1 MQTDIDH
8 DKEIFEEMEYE
19 GEEDWTPIYDPKAFA
34 EKNDELKI
42 EDFKLKISRLE
53 EYAI

>member
-1 MQTDIDH
+1 MQQDIDLEV
-8 DKEIFEEMEYE
+8 EIFKEMEFE
-19 GEEDWTPIYDPKAFA
+19 GDKDWRPIFDPKQFA
-34 EKNDELKI
+34 DENDELKI